1 MLSCLYSVFQRWTNV
16 FPEVFSFLTEWC
28 LCLCSVSV
36 SRRICILFL
45 SPSTWRTRSSL
56 AFPCTYFDMF
66 FKLWK
71 NVEVYKKKIIHLCM
85 LDRKNHL
92 TESSI
97 LLILLIIAAKTVL
110 MIKLLFWFCDSQRKT
125 SDWHVV
131 QWRCDW
137 WICYDQHQWCGES
150 AGVCVSCECGFS
162 FLQTHTKMSF
172 IWGYL
177 AQISLAGCS
186 LNSKPHFLSLML
198 TKAAFVLL
206 KIQ

>member
-1 MLSCLYSVFQRWTNV
+1 MVFVFVFSISEQKDLYPVPVTLNVKNTVLTSFSLYVLWYVFQILQESLQEKNDSSVHVRQKKSLNWIKHIINTINY
-16 FPEVFSFLTEWC
+16 
-28 LCLCSVSV
+28 CSKN
-36 SRRICILFL
+36 
-45 SPSTWRTRSSL
+45 SPDDKT
-56 AFPCTYFDMF
+56 
-66 FKLWK
+66 
-71 NVEVYKKKIIHLCM
+71 
-85 LDRKNHL
+85 
-92 TESSI
+92 
-97 LLILLIIAAKTVL
+97 LI
-110 MIKLLFWFCDSQRKT
+110 WFCDSQRKT